1 MAKMKCKTK
10 TKLKLLCRLVVSVF
24 VVIWITDLPWIDL
37 EQILN
42 QESDLQFNLISLSAT
57 IGGFLFAGISLFIST
72 FESERIKAKWDCG
85 YLDKVYLGAFVGIF
99 LNVLT
104 IFAALAM
111 VLMTLDKP
119 IQLLI
124 LRWEIVLI
132 LTSLVFFVFNSF
144 DLIRLL
150 DRTKRD

>member
-24 VVIWITDLPWIDL
+24 VVIWLTGLPWIDL

-72 FESERIKAKWDCG
+72 FESERIKTKWECG
-85 YLDKVYLGAFVGIF
+85 YLDKIYLGAFVGIF

-111 VLMTLDKP
+111 VLMTLDKS